1 MTQPNKSKTR
11 KNPSATPVKQPLK
24 TAQTLVKDEK
34 PKTMF
39 TLMTKVVLAFIL
51 VVAVVKFTD
60 IKGYFNPDYTNDHT
74 RRKWN
79 AFYQFTSDKP
89 VDVVLV
95 GNSHLY
101 TGINPEN
108 LSTSLGANCFI
119 LASPGTTMTDVY
131 YCLKEAIERNK
142 PKVAVVETF

>member
-1 MTQPNKSKTR
+1 MAQNKNNKIR
-11 KNPSATPVKQPLK
+11 KNPVATPVKQPQK
-24 TAQTLVKDEK
+24 TGQTPVKDEK

-79 AFYQFTSDKP
+79 AFHQFTNDKP

-101 TGINPEN
+101 TVSI
-108 LSTSLGANCFI
+108 
-119 LASPGTTMTDVY
+119 
-131 YCLKEAIERNK
+131 
-142 PKVAVVETF
+142 PKTYPVLWELIVLFWLHPVQP